1 MSLQEQLHQ
10 DLRDAM
16 RAKDAPRKSAVRMVI
31 AAIQLAE
38 VETPEP
44 LGDAEVIALI
54 RQEVKRRE
62 EAVEM
67 MKEAGREELVRGE
80 VVELDL
86 LRAYLP
92 ALMPEEVITE
102 LVKEKIDELGVS
114 SMRDMGR
121 VMGTVMPLVKGKA
134 DGKMVNQVVRRLLS
148 A

>member
-1 MSLQEQLHQ
+1 MSLQEKLRR

-31 AAIQLAE
+31 AAIQRAE
-38 VETPEP
+38 VETSEP
-44 LGDAEVIALI
+44 LGDAEIVALI
-54 RQEVKRRE
+54 RKEVKRRE

-67 MKEAGREELVRGE
+67 MREAGREELVPGE
-80 VVELDL
+80 VVELDI

-92 ALMPEEVITE
+92 ALMSEEAVTE
-102 LVKEKIDELGVS
+102 LVKQKIDELGAS
-114 SMRDMGR
+114 TMRDMGR
-121 VMGTVMPLVKGKA
+121 VMGSVMPVVKGKA

>member
-1 MSLQEQLHQ
+1 MSLQEQLRQ

-16 RAKDAPRKSAVRMVI
+16 RARDAHRKSAVRMVI
-31 AAIQLAE
+31 AAIQHAE
-38 VETPEP
+38 VATSEP
-44 LGDAEVIALI
+44 LGDAEVIVLI

-67 MKEAGREELVRGE
+67 MKEAGREELIPGE

-92 ALMPEEVITE
+92 ALMSEEVITE
-102 LVKEKIDELGVS
+102 LVKQKIDELGVS

-134 DGKMVNQVVRRLLS
+134 DGKTVNQVVRRLLS

>member
-92 ALMPEEVITE
+92 ALMSEEAITQ

>member
-1 MSLQEQLHQ
+1 MGLQEQLHQ

-38 VETPEP
+38 VETSEP

-67 MKEAGREELVRGE
+67 IREAGREELIPGE

-86 LRAYLP
+86 LRVYLP
-92 ALMPEEVITE
+92 ALMSEEAITE
-102 LVKEKIDELGVS
+102 LAKEKIDELGVS

-134 DGKMVNQVVRRLLS
+134 DGKMVNQIVRRLLS

>member
-1 MSLQEQLHQ
+1 MSLQEKLRR

-31 AAIQLAE
+31 AAIQRAE
-38 VETPEP
+38 VETSEP
-44 LGDAEVIALI
+44 LGDAEIVAQI
-54 RQEVKRRE
+54 RKEVKRRE

-67 MKEAGREELVRGE
+67 MREAGREELIPGE
-80 VVELDL
+80 VVELDI

-92 ALMPEEVITE
+92 ALMSEEAVTE
-102 LVKEKIDELGVS
+102 LVKQKIDELGAS
-114 SMRDMGR
+114 TMRDMGR
-121 VMGTVMPLVKGKA
+121 VMGSVMPVVKGKA

>member
-1 MSLQEQLHQ
+1 MGLQEELRQ

-16 RAKDAPRKSAVRMVI
+16 RAKDAHRKSAVRMVI

-38 VETPEP
+38 VETSEP

-67 MKEAGREELVRGE
+67 MKEAGREELIPGE
-80 VVELDL
+80 VVELDF
-86 LRAYLP
+86 LRVYLP
-92 ALMPEEVITE
+92 ALMSEEVITE

>member
-1 MSLQEQLHQ
+1 MNLQEELRR

-16 RAKDAPRKSAVRMVI
+16 RAKDVPRKSAVRMVI
-31 AAIQLAE
+31 AAIQRAE
-38 VETPEP
+38 VETSEP
-44 LGDAEVIALI
+44 LGDAEVVMLI

-67 MKEAGREELVRGE
+67 MKEAGREELIPGE
-80 VVELDL
+80 VVELDI

-92 ALMPEEVITE
+92 ALMSEEVITE
-102 LVKEKIDELGVS
+102 LVKEKIDELGAS
-114 SMRDMGR
+114 TMRDMGR
-121 VMGTVMPLVKGKA
+121 VMGSVMALVKGKA

>member
-1 MSLQEQLHQ
+1 MSLQEKLRR

-31 AAIQLAE
+31 AAIQRAE
-38 VETPEP
+38 VETSEP
-44 LGDAEVIALI
+44 LGDAEIVALI
-54 RQEVKRRE
+54 RKEVKRRE

-67 MKEAGREELVRGE
+67 MREAGREELIPGE
-80 VVELDL
+80 VVELDI

-92 ALMPEEVITE
+92 ALMSEEAVTE
-102 LVKEKIDELGVS
+102 LVKQKIDELGAS
-114 SMRDMGR
+114 TMRDMGR
-121 VMGTVMPLVKGKA
+121 VMGSVMPVVKGKA

>member
-16 RAKDAPRKSAVRMVI
+16 RAKDAHRKSAVRMVI

-38 VETPEP
+38 VETSEP

-67 MKEAGREELVRGE
+67 MKEAGREELIPGE

-86 LRAYLP
+86 LRVYLP
-92 ALMPEEVITE
+92 ALMSEEAITE
-102 LVKEKIDELGVS
+102 LAKEKIDELGVS

-134 DGKMVNQVVRRLLS
+134 DGKMVNQIVRRLLS

>member
-1 MSLQEQLHQ
+1 MSLQEKLRQ

-16 RAKDAPRKSAVRMVI
+16 RAKDVPRKSAVRMVI
-31 AAIQLAE
+31 AAIQLAQ
-38 VETPEP
+38 VETSEP

-67 MKEAGREELVRGE
+67 MKEAGREELIPGE
-80 VVELDL
+80 VVELDI

-92 ALMPEEVITE
+92 ALMSEEVITE
-102 LVKEKIDELGVS
+102 LVKERIDELGAS
-114 SMRDMGR
+114 TMRDMGR

-134 DGKMVNQVVRRLLS
+134 DGRMVNQVVRRLL
-148 A
+148 AA

>member
-1 MSLQEQLHQ
+1 MSLQDRLHQ

-16 RAKDAPRKSAVRMVI
+16 RAQDAPRKSAVRMVI
-31 AAIQLAE
+31 AAIQLAQ
-38 VETPEP
+38 VETSEP
-44 LGDAEVIALI
+44 LGDAEVIVLI

-67 MKEAGREELVRGE
+67 MREAGREELVPGE

-86 LRAYLP
+86 LKAYLP
-92 ALMPEEVITE
+92 ALMSEEAITE
-102 LVKEKIDELGVS
+102 LVKQKIDELGVG
-114 SMRDMGR
+114 SMRELGR

-148 A
+148 G

>member
-16 RAKDAPRKSAVRMVI
+16 RAKDAHRKSAVRMVI

-67 MKEAGREELVRGE
+67 MKEAGREELIPGE

-86 LRAYLP
+86 LRVYLP
-92 ALMPEEVITE
+92 ALMSEEAITE
-102 LVKEKIDELGVS
+102 LAKEKIDELGVS

-134 DGKMVNQVVRRLLS
+134 DGKMVNQIVRRLLS

>member
-1 MSLQEQLHQ
+1 MSLKEQLRE

-16 RAKDAPRKSAVRMVI
+16 RAKDAPRRSAVRMVI

-38 VETPEP
+38 VETSEP
-44 LGDAEVIALI
+44 LGDAEVIGLI

-67 MKEAGREELVRGE
+67 MKEAGREELIPGE
-80 VVELDL
+80 VVELDI

-92 ALMPEEVITE
+92 ALMSEEVITE
-102 LVKEKIDELGVS
+102 LVKQKIDELGVS

>member
-1 MSLQEQLHQ
+1 MSLQEQLRQ
-10 DLRDAM
+10 DLRDGM
-16 RAKDAPRKSAVRMVI
+16 RAKDAHRKSAVRMVI
-31 AAIQLAE
+31 AATQLAE
-38 VETPEP
+38 VETSEP

-67 MKEAGREELVRGE
+67 MKEAGREELIPGE
-80 VVELDL
+80 VVELDF
-86 LRAYLP
+86 LRVYLP
-92 ALMPEEVITE
+92 ALMSEEVITE

-121 VMGTVMPLVKGKA
+121 VMGTVMPLVKGRA

>member
-1 MSLQEQLHQ
+1 MGLQEQLHQ

-38 VETPEP
+38 VETSEP

-67 MKEAGREELVRGE
+67 MREAGREELIPGE

-86 LRAYLP
+86 LRVYLP
-92 ALMPEEVITE
+92 ALMSEEAITE
-102 LVKEKIDELGVS
+102 LAKEKIDELGVS

-134 DGKMVNQVVRRLLS
+134 DGKMVNQIVRRLLS

>member
-1 MSLQEQLHQ
+1 MSLQERLHQ
-10 DLRDAM
+10 DLRDGM
-16 RAKDAPRKSAVRMVI
+16 RAKDAHRKSAIRMVI

-38 VETPEP
+38 VETSEP
-44 LGDAEVIALI
+44 LADDEVIALI

-67 MKEAGREELVRGE
+67 MREAGREELIPGE
-80 VVELDL
+80 VVELDF
-86 LRAYLP
+86 LRVYLP
-92 ALMPEEVITE
+92 ALMSEDVITE

>member
-1 MSLQEQLHQ
+1 MSLQEQLRQ
-10 DLRDAM
+10 DLRDGM
-16 RAKDAPRKSAVRMVI
+16 RAKDAHRKSAVRMVI

-38 VETPEP
+38 VETSEP

-67 MKEAGREELVRGE
+67 MKEAGREELIPGE
-80 VVELDL
+80 VVELDF
-86 LRAYLP
+86 LRVYLP
-92 ALMPEEVITE
+92 ALMSEEVITE

-121 VMGTVMPLVKGKA
+121 VMGTVMPLVKGRA